1 MRPRSAPPFVP
12 RHGLP
17 EWGKPEARGEFFVDS
32 KELPQGIRRTIA
44 ESVEACGGHL
54 AVATYLAGDEIPA
67 DIVLQYW
74 ANKSSAPARTGCCV

>member
-32 KELPQGIRRTIA
+32 KELAQDIRHTIA

-54 AVATYLAGDEIPA
+54 AVATYLVGNETPA
-67 DIVLQYW
+67 DIVRPDR
-74 ANKSSAPARTGCCV
+74 ANKYSPDRCV